1 MNKNRVPQ
9 RSNRHSIAATYSPI
23 SHSAR
28 PRRASSYIATTVN
41 TYPPSFRATS
51 AIELLASAAEMMRP
65 EI

>member
-1 MNKNRVPQ
+1 MNKSRVPQ

-41 TYPPSFRATS
+41 TYPPFRAAS